1 MLFTLIMG
9 SRKLSEQTG
18 RLLKLLSGSMMLG
31 LGLILLLKPEWLS
44 NMLVSVGVISGA
56 LLITSLAAL
65 IQKLRAQKR

>member
-1 MLFTLIMG
+1 MLFTLTMG
-9 SRKLSEQTG
+9 SRKLSEQNG

-31 LGLILLLKPEWLS
+31 LLLKPEWLS
-44 NMLVSVGVISGA
+44 NMLVAVGVISGA